1 MQLPKNRILLVED
14 HHDTRTLLLFLL
26 GDAGYEVAPAGTC
39 AEAFRLAESELFD
52 LYMIDGLLPDGTG
65 LDLCR
70 QLRHSNPRT
79 PIVFHSGLA
88 YETDKQQAYA
98 AGAQDYLAKPAD
110 MDEISATIA
119 RLVKRKPM
127 QVI

>member
-1 MQLPKNRILLVED
+1 MQLPKDRILLVED
-14 HHDTRTLLLFLL
+14 NNDTQTMLVFLL

-39 AEAFRLAESELFD
+39 AEAFQLAESELFD

-70 QLRHSNPRT
+70 KLHHYNPRM
-79 PIVFHSGLA
+79 PIVFHSALT

-119 RLVKRKPM
+119 RLLNRKTM
-127 QVI
+127 QAI